1 MSTAAEAKLSEG
13 EFAELIRVELSKSFS
28 AYRIQKGAPLVY
40 KLHVDGAGRICPANY
55 RTPIRGQ
62 LAFETDLLIS
72 DSNVP
77 LVAIE
82 LKFGQFTTHDVLTY
96 STKATKHKDIFP
108 YLRYGFVV
116 GGLKKIQNRFF
127 THNSGFDFAF
137 MFSDSSTGIPRLIDI
152 VDRQVKIA
160 ERIKAI
166 DETAISSF
174 ETSVEFNK

>member
-1 MSTAAEAKLSEG
+1 MSTSTETRFGEAD
-13 EFAELIRVELSKSFS
+13 FAELIRVELSKSFPT
-28 AYRIQKGAPLVY
+28 YRIDKGAPLLY
-40 KLHVDGAGRICPANY
+40 KLHVDGARRICPENY
-55 RTPIRGQ
+55 RAPTRGQ

-82 LKFGQFTTHDVLTY
+82 LKLGHFTTHDVLTY
-96 STKATKHKDIFP
+96 STKATKHKEVFP

-137 MFSDSSTGIPRLIDI
+137 MFSDPRTGIPKLIDI
-152 VDRQVKIA
+152 VNRQIKIA

-166 DETAISSF
+166 GETEISSF
-174 ETSVEFNK
+174 ETFVEFN